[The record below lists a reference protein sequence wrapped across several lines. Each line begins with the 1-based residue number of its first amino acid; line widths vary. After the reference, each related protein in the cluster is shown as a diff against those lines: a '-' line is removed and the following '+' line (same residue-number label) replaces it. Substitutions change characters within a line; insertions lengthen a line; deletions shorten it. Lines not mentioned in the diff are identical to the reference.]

1 MGKTTEGHPVYTNI
15 YTNMYTRR
23 RGQADGWRNRG

>member
-15 YTNMYTRR
+15 YTYMYTRR
-23 RGQADGWRNRG
+23 RRQADRWSNRG